1 MGERLEVGPGF
12 LCGEKERLG
21 AWRCSSAKGLYVH
34 AITRNLEWEASTPL
48 RQTPPSGWAAAW
60 STSRN
65 AAFSK
70 PVMLIIVSQFHLFR
84 QNSRR
89 SSSWA
94 WFSQPYLYLEF
105 ISLTFKPSNHF
116 VVSRALYESM
126 NCTTHEWK
134 KLTSH
139 HNGQMS
145 QNLTDGQAPTLL
157 CLRVSHL
164 VLRRQRSR
172 LLQDTHFRGT
182 CPRPERLS
190 PQSWGLEAG
199 VSLGPQPLEGC
210 PYIAV

>member
-1 MGERLEVGPGF
+1 
-12 LCGEKERLG
+12 
-21 AWRCSSAKGLYVH
+21 
-34 AITRNLEWEASTPL
+34 
-48 RQTPPSGWAAAW
+48 
-60 STSRN
+60 
-65 AAFSK
+65 
-70 PVMLIIVSQFHLFR
+70 MLIIVSQFHLFC

-116 VVSRALYESM
+116 VVSRALYESV

-172 LLQDTHFRGT
+172 LLQDTHFRGASDV
-182 CPRPERLS
+182 S
-190 PQSWGLEAG
+190 PARTAEPTELRVGGRGVPGPAAAGGVPLHRGLTEA
-199 VSLGPQPLEGC
+199 
-210 PYIAV
+210 